1 MDQIVTYL
9 LMIQK
14 FTNLRRKI
22 LILLWVQYLLENI
35 SKDWLVDNMKKFV
48 FTGDVYDFSVD
59 YYPIAIDDIKDIQ
72 KYLMEKY
79 NTV

>member
-1 MDQIVTYL
+1 MDQVVTYL

-22 LILLWVQYLLENI
+22 LIFLWVQYLLENI
-35 SKDWLVDNMKKFV
+35 SKDWLVDNMERV
-48 FTGDVYDFSVD
+48 GFTGDVYDFSVD